1 MIKMIIP
8 PVDPLSTI
16 IPSINAT
23 IKILEVTYQLKAVD
37 EQTADLLS
45 TTRHVDFMVKE
56 AHRLRR
62 LKAGLLNVSER
73 TMIDQVISD
82 TEDALRSVA
91 KLVESCR
98 VDKATKKG
106 IRFGHRVMW
115 VFRDNPSVRDKHQKL
130 QVCHQSLSIAFTC
143 LYSKDVVVI
152 TPAPE
157 RSSEEQPPPY
167 DQQLKELLDWP
178 NRRNR
183 RKSQEEREGHTTENI
198 VEMNAGSSNATIAE
212 PLSPRLLETL
222 ENNGDASSLSSRL
235 PEMFFELATMSTPD
249 LPSLVSRESPPSPNL
264 TATSPES
271 NSHSHISEQD
281 LHAHADFQDTAST
294 TKTDASNDYINPTH
308 KLPEIDS
315 PPFAT
320 MMASFTLNNNH
331 EDGRQLPNDNPAHMS
346 SPIWDRTSI
355 PSAATPSTNQ
365 SNASAYPALS
375 FSTFAT
381 PTLSSLNAGHD
392 RVLEEFESP
401 GISNYDDPTEAASPG
416 HYPTPARIN
425 SDTQLPNAYQS
436 DRLDAIAR
444 AEDIINRDKRA
455 VSVGQGVVKRCGRS
469 WLAYH
474 ATRSDMGHGMDW
486 NG

>member
-1 MIKMIIP
+1 MIIP

-62 LKAGLLNVSER
+62 LKAGLLNASER
-73 TMIDQVISD
+73 TMIDQVIND

-98 VDKATKKG
+98 VDKATKNG
-106 IRFGHRVMW
+106 IGFGHRVMW
-115 VFRDNPSVRDKHQKL
+115 VFRDNPNVRDKHQKL

-152 TPAPE
+152 APAPE

-167 DQQLKELLDWP
+167 DPQLKELLGWQ
-178 NRRNR
+178 NR
-183 RKSQEEREGHTTENI
+183 RKGRKSQDGREGHTPENI
-198 VEMNAGSSNATIAE
+198 VEMNAGSSHDTIAD
-212 PLSPRLLETL
+212 PLNSRLLDTL
-222 ENNGDASSLSSRL
+222 DENGDASDPSSRL
-235 PEMFFELATMSTPD
+235 PEMFFELSTTSTPD
-249 LPSLVSRESPPSPNL
+249 LPSLVSHESAPSPNPA
-264 TATSPES
+264 ATSPEL
-271 NSHSHISEQD
+271 NSRSHISEED
-281 LHAHADFQDTAST
+281 LHADTAFQGTASAA
-294 TKTDASNDYINPTH
+294 KTDGSSECFNSTH
-308 KLPEIDS
+308 NLPEIDS

-320 MMASFTLNNNH
+320 MMASFTLNNND
-331 EDGRQLPNDNPAHMS
+331 EDGQKRPINKSAHESFPARE
-346 SPIWDRTSI
+346 RTSTS
-355 PSAATPSTNQ
+355 SAATPST
-365 SNASAYPALS
+365 SPDASFVPALS
-375 FSTFAT
+375 FSAFAT
-381 PTLSSLNAGHD
+381 PALSSFNAGHED
-392 RVLEEFESP
+392 GLVGSESP
-401 GISNYDDPTEAASPG
+401 GANDYNEPAAAASPEL
-416 HYPTPARIN
+416 HLTLAKIN
-425 SDTQLPNAYQS
+425 SDTQSTNSYQS

-444 AEDIINRDKRA
+444 AEDVMNRDKRA
-455 VSVGQGVVKRCGRS
+455 VSVGQGAMKRGGRS

-474 ATRSDMGHGMDW
+474 ATRSDMGHGMVW

>member
-1 MIKMIIP
+1 MIIP

-62 LKAGLLNVSER
+62 LKAGLLNASER

-91 KLVESCR
+91 RLVESCR
-98 VDKATKKG
+98 VDKATKNG
-106 IRFGHRVMW
+106 IGFGHRVMW
-115 VFRDNPSVRDKHQKL
+115 VFRDNPNVRDKHQKL

-152 TPAPE
+152 APAPE

-167 DQQLKELLDWP
+167 DPQLKELLGWQ
-178 NRRNR
+178 NRRKG
-183 RKSQEEREGHTTENI
+183 RKSQEGREDHSRENI
-198 VEMNAGSSNATIAE
+198 VEMSAGSSNATIAD
-212 PLSPRLLETL
+212 PLSPRLLDTL
-222 ENNGDASSLSSRL
+222 DKDGDASSLSSHL
-235 PEMFFELATMSTPD
+235 PEMFFELSTTSTPD
-249 LPSLVSRESPPSPNL
+249 LPSLISRESAPSPNP
-264 TATSPES
+264 AVTSPES
-271 NSHSHISEQD
+271 NSRSHISEKD
-281 LHAHADFQDTAST
+281 LHADTDFQGTASA
-294 TKTDASNDYINPTH
+294 TKTDGSSDCYSPTH
-308 KLPEIDS
+308 NLPEIDS

-320 MMASFTLNNNH
+320 MMASFTLNNND
-331 EDGRQLPNDNPAHMS
+331 EDGQQRPIDNSAHESFPAS
-346 SPIWDRTSI
+346 ERTTIS
-355 PSAATPSTNQ
+355 SAATPGTNQ
-365 SNASAYPALS
+365 SGVSFSPALW
-375 FSTFAT
+375 FPAFAT
-381 PTLSSLNAGHD
+381 PTLSSFNAGHD
-392 RVLEEFESP
+392 GGLAGLESP
-401 GISNYDDPTEAASPG
+401 GANDYDEPAEAASPG
-416 HYPTPARIN
+416 LHLTPARIN
-425 SDTQLPNAYQS
+425 SDTQSPNSYQS

-444 AEDIINRDKRA
+444 AEDVMNRDKRA
-455 VSVGQGVVKRCGRS
+455 VSVGQGVMKRGGRS

-474 ATRSDMGHGMDW
+474 ATRSDMGHGMNW